1 MGGFYKQKQKKD
13 DGLREQAEVFERLFS
28 GDWCDYIS
36 ATAGQSIHTAR
47 QNKPRVVPACV
58 DIEKGH
64 HLLQEKVG
72 AKDYATLGKATLC
85 SISLFNRKRGGE
97 VQRIKIEDFHRG
109 LKCAVLTNPEMLQG
123 LTETEKKL
131 INHFSRIEIREK
143 FNRKGP
149 ELLTAQMTP
158 SIQRIL
164 QLRIE
169 LQPPIESP
177 YLFAFR
183 SGERPYRG
191 PDVIEEYA
199 KEAGVTD
206 GSIFTFTQL
215 RKQVATLSQTL
226 HISKW
231 EQDQLATFLGHDIRV
246 HRSVYRQPIEVMD
259 RAKVAK
265 ILLSVNKG
273 ITISKENLGV
283 VDEELDDEDG
293 GNSSDEENDI
303 DAKTDATADSDTAS
317 ERGATQS
324 ESADIHAMRM
334 RKKQSLT
341 KR

>member
-1 MGGFYKQKQKKD
+1 M
-13 DGLREQAEVFERLFS
+13 
-28 GDWCDYIS
+28 
-36 ATAGQSIHTAR
+36 
-47 QNKPRVVPACV
+47 
-58 DIEKGH
+58 
-64 HLLQEKVG
+64 KV
-72 AKDYATLGKATLC
+72 
-85 SISLFNRKRGGE
+85 
-97 VQRIKIEDFHRG
+97 EDFHRG
-109 LKCAVLTNPEMLQG
+109 LKCGVVTNPEMLQG

-131 INHFSRIEIREK
+131 INHISRIEIRGK
-143 FNRKGP
+143 FNRNVP
-149 ELLTAQMTP
+149 VLLTAQITH

-177 YLFAFR
+177 YLFASR

-191 PDVIEEYA
+191 SDVIKEFA

-273 ITISKENLGV
+273 ITISKESLGV

-303 DAKTDATADSDTAS
+303 DATTDAIADTAS

-324 ESADIHAMRM
+324 ERADIHAMRM

-341 KR
+341 KRFTRHEDETEISRVAQKKNSEEKHGRKRRLMLSEDNLIVVYS